1 MKYVSARVQGRVQ
14 GVGFRYFTQHTAM
27 SYDIVGW
34 VKNED
39 DGAVAFEAYGEDDQV
54 DRFLEEIK
62 KGPSRFAKVSEMD
75 VNKLSGEPE
84 YTSFNVRY

>member
-1 MKYVSARVQGRVQ
+1 MKYVSAKVQGRVQ

-27 SYDIVGW
+27 SHDIVGW

-39 DGAVAFEAYGEDDQV
+39 DGAVLIEAYGDDDNI

-62 KGPSRFAKVSEMD
+62 RGPSRFAKVSEMD
-75 VNKLSGEPE
+75 VNKLNGEPE
-84 YTSFNVRY
+84 YNSFNVKY

>member
-14 GVGFRYFTQHTAM
+14 GVGFRYFTQHAAM
-27 SYDIVGW
+27 NHDIVGW

-39 DGAVAFEAYGEDDQV
+39 DGAVAFEAYGEDDNV

-62 KGPSRFAKVSEMD
+62 KGPSRFAKVNEMD
-75 VNKLSGEPE
+75 VNKLSGDPE
-84 YTSFNVRY
+84 YSSFNVKY

>member
-14 GVGFRYFTQHTAM
+14 GVGFRYFTQHAAM
-27 SYDIVGW
+27 NHDIVGW

-39 DGAVAFEAYGEDDQV
+39 DGAVAFEAYGEDNNV

-62 KGPSRFAKVSEMD
+62 KGPSRFAKVNEMD
-75 VNKLSGEPE
+75 VNKLSGDPE
-84 YTSFNVRY
+84 YTSFNVKY